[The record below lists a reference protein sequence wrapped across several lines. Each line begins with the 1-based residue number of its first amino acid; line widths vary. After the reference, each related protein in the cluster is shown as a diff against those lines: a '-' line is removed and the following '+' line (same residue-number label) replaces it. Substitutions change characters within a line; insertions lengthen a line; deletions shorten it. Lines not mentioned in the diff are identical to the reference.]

1 MFRKQKSPRFLDSV
15 TEFQFANKSV
25 ILYIQRQLKNS
36 RVRISRISRAED
48 IELVAK
54 YNSRCFVE
62 QYQGHQNGRWEFFID
77 FLREIFFC
85 SSNSRVPLKYSNLTI
100 LRL

>member
-1 MFRKQKSPRFLDSV
+1 MFRKHKSPRFLDSV

-54 YNSRCFVE
+54 YNSRSFVE
-62 QYQGHQNGRWEFFID
+62 QYQGHLSISAKIFGID
-77 FLREIFFC
+77 KDGFPER
-85 SSNSRVPLKYSNLTI
+85 RTHTVVK
-100 LRL
+100 